1 MTSQAF
7 ASRVLL
13 FVLLVALVPVGPAVA
28 QPAQAA
34 APARTVRL
42 SVDDAVRLALDH
54 NPDLKV
60 ARFDPQIGDMEVAQA
75 LASFTP
81 TLSTGFLGNRQVAPP
96 SSIFVG
102 QEGVTSNA
110 IGGALALSQQ
120 LPWYGGAYSVIWDGS
135 RSTTESLF
143 SNFNPNLA
151 GSLRL
156 TFSQPL
162 LRDRAIDPAREQVTR
177 TRTNRDIADVNYREQ
192 VAQTT
197 AQVRRAYWDLVA
209 SRVAVDVARRSLAL
223 AEDLVRTNKAR
234 VDVGEAAPLDL
245 VSARAEVAQRAE
257 ELILAET
264 AVRRTEDSL
273 RTLVLDSG
281 EPDFWTVRIEPA
293 DALPSAAPTPD
304 VDPAIRRALEART
317 DLVRARAEIDIA
329 RTGVALRDNQ
339 RLPDLRVDA
348 SLALAGVGGKRL
360 LTDGQF
366 PPTIL
371 GVAQTGFGDVLG
383 QIVTG
388 DFPAWTVGL
397 TLRYPIGQSYEEAD
411 LARARLEQQRAET
424 QIRTLEIEVARQIRS
439 AALDMESAAKRIET
453 TKAGR
458 ELAEE
463 RVGAEQKRYEV
474 GVSTSFLVVQAQR
487 DLAQARINEVLALL
501 SYERARIDFEA
512 LQEAGPAAG
521 SATAIRAGVAAG
533 RTVNFS
539 APAASTTTQ
548 TSGTLTGR

>member
-1 MTSQAF
+1 MTSQAL
-7 ASRVLL
+7 VLRAL
-13 FVLLVALVPVGPAVA
+13 LLVLPCGLL
-28 QPAQAA
+28 A
-34 APARTVRL
+34 APVAAQSASPRTVRL
-42 SVDDAVRLALDH
+42 GVDDAVRLALDH

-81 TLSTGFLGNRQVAPP
+81 ILSTGLLGNHEVAPP
-96 SSIFVG
+96 ASIFVG
-102 QEGVTSNA
+102 QQGVSSNTVR
-110 IGGALALSQQ
+110 GAVALSQQ
-120 LPWYGGAYSVIWDGS
+120 LSQYGGRYSVIWDGS

-143 SNFNPNLA
+143 SNFNPTLA
-151 GSLRL
+151 GSVRL
-156 TFSQPL
+156 TFAQPL

-177 TRTNRDIADVNYREQ
+177 TRTNRGIADVNYREQ

-197 AQVRRAYWDLVA
+197 AQVRRAYWDFVA

-234 VDVGEAAPLDL
+234 VDVGEAPPLDL

-257 ELILAET
+257 ELILAEA

-273 RTLVLDSG
+273 RTLVMDAG
-281 EPDFWTVRIEPA
+281 APDFWTLRIEPS
-293 DALPSAAPTPD
+293 DALPAVAPMPD
-304 VDPAIRRALEART
+304 VEPAIQRALDVRT
-317 DLVRARAEIDIA
+317 DLVRARVEIDNA
-329 RTGVALRDNQ
+329 RTAVALRDNQ
-339 RLPDLRVDA
+339 RLPDVRVDA
-348 SLALAGVGGKRL
+348 SLLLAGVGGKRL

-366 PPTIL
+366 PPTIT
-371 GVAQTGFGDVLG
+371 GVTPTGFGDVLQ

-388 DFPAWTVGL
+388 DFPTWTVGL
-397 TLRYPIGQSYEEAD
+397 TFTYPIGKSYEEAD

-458 ELAEE
+458 ALAEE
-463 RVGAEQKRYEV
+463 RVAAEQKRYEV
-474 GVSTSFLVVQAQR
+474 GLSTSFLVVQAQR

-533 RTVNFS
+533 RAVNFS
-539 APAASTTTQ
+539 APVASTTTQ
-548 TSGTLTGR
+548 ASATGPGR

>member
-1 MTSQAF
+1 MTSQALAPRF
-7 ASRVLL
+7 LL
-13 FVLLVALVPVGPAVA
+13 FVLLCVLL
-28 QPAQAA
+28 AA
-34 APARTVRL
+34 APAAAQTGPAASPPRTVRL
-42 SVDDAVRLALDH
+42 GLEDAVRLALDH

-81 TLSTGFLGNRQVAPP
+81 TFSTGFLGNRDVAPP

-102 QEGVTSNA
+102 QEGVTSKA
-110 IGGALALSQQ
+110 FGAALALSQQ

-177 TRTNRDIADVNYREQ
+177 TRTNRGIADVNYREQ

-197 AQVRRAYWDLVA
+197 AQVRRAYWDFVA

-293 DALPSAAPTPD
+293 DVQPSAASSPD

-317 DLVRARAEIDIA
+317 DLVRARAEIEIA
-329 RTGVALRDNQ
+329 RTAVALRDNQ
-339 RLPDLRVDA
+339 RLPDLRVGA

-371 GVAQTGFGDVLG
+371 GVAQTGFGGVLG

-388 DFPAWTVGL
+388 DFPAWSVGL

-463 RVGAEQKRYEV
+463 RAGAEQKRYEV
-474 GVSTSFLVVQAQR
+474 GMSTSFLVVQAQR

-533 RTVNFS
+533 RAVNFS
-539 APAASTTTQ
+539 APAAST
-548 TSGTLTGR
+548 GTPTGR

>member
-1 MTSQAF
+1 MTSQALGP
-7 ASRVLL
+7 RCLL
-13 FVLLVALVPVGPAVA
+13 FVLLCGPAAAPVVA
-28 QPAQAA
+28 QPA
-34 APARTVRL
+34 PPRTVRL
-42 SVDDAVRLALDH
+42 GVEDAVRLALDH

-81 TLSTGFLGNRQVAPP
+81 TFSTGLLGNREVAPP

-102 QEGVTSNA
+102 QQGVTSNSFR
-110 IGGALALSQQ
+110 GALALSQQ
-120 LPWYGGAYSVIWDGS
+120 LSWYGGTYSVIWDGS

-177 TRTNRDIADVNYREQ
+177 TRTNREIADVNYREQ

-197 AQVRRAYWDLVA
+197 AQVRRAYWDFVA

-273 RTLVLDSG
+273 RTLALDAG
-281 EPDFWTVRIEPA
+281 APDFWAVRIEPS
-293 DALPSAAPTPD
+293 DALPSVAPMPD
-304 VDPAIRRALEART
+304 VEPAVRRALEART
-317 DLVRARAEIDIA
+317 DLLRARAEIGNA
-329 RTGVALRDNQ
+329 RTAVALRDNQ
-339 RLPDLRVDA
+339 RLPDVRVDA
-348 SLALAGVGGKRL
+348 SLLLSGVGGKRL

-366 PPTIL
+366 PPTIT
-371 GVAQTGFGDVLG
+371 GISESGFGDVLS
-383 QIVTG
+383 QIVSS

-397 TLRYPIGQSYEEAD
+397 TFRYPMGQSYEEAD

-424 QIRTLEIEVARQIRS
+424 AIHTLEIEVARQIRS

-463 RVGAEQKRYEV
+463 RVAAEQKRYEV
-474 GVSTSFLVVQAQR
+474 GMSTSFLVVQAQR
-487 DLAQARINEVLALL
+487 DLAQTRINEVLALL

-521 SATAIRAGVAAG
+521 SATAIRAGVTAG
-533 RTVNFS
+533 RAVNFS

-548 TSGTLTGR
+548 TSGTLPGR